1 MQVDFDVALDDA
13 SKCTHKVIDL
23 AGVST
28 AYCVRDT
35 DTVDT
40 DLVYGLVN
48 GQEVDKV

>member
-1 MQVDFDVALDDA
+1 MQVDFDVALDDT
-13 SKCTHKVIDL
+13 SKCAHKVIDL

-40 DLVYGLVN
+40 DLVNGLVD
-48 GQEVDKV
+48 GEQIDQV